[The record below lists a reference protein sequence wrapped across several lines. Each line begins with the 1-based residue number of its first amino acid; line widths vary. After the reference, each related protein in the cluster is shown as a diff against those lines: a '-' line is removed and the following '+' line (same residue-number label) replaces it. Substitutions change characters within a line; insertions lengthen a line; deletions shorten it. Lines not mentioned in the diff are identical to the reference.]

1 MQFDFKN
8 NKKLMMKIEMKIKEE
23 KKMET
28 RKKEKPNKEIKEIII
43 KRKNMIFKFKKGFFK
58 LN

>member
-1 MQFDFKN
+1 
-8 NKKLMMKIEMKIKEE
+8 MMKIEMKIKEE